1 MSEKLRIAIPN
12 KGRMRKPAI
21 ELLKSA
27 GLKLND
33 GDDKALFIKTNN
45 PDIDIIAVRMEDIPE
60 FVEDGAADIGVVGKD
75 VVAEKGVKVKELMSL
90 NFGYCSLVLA
100 AKKDSGIKSVGDLKA
115 GTRVATKFVN
125 LTKKYFKENKKDAEI
140 IQLSGAVEV
149 APVIGLAD
157 VIVDLTST
165 GSTLR
170 THDLKVVDTLL
181 ESQAILVGNKDC
193 SGDLLDDLLLALK
206 GVVFA
211 EKKKYL
217 LANLPENRLKSL
229 ENISM
234 GALSPTVT
242 KLDRPGWISV
252 QMVVEEKEIFGLIK
266 KLKRI
271 GGRDILVLPIER
283 LVK

>member
-1 MSEKLRIAIPN
+1 MKLRIAIPN
-12 KGRMRKPAI
+12 KGRMREPAI
-21 ELLKSA
+21 ELLKGA
-27 GLKLND
+27 GLKLNS

-45 PDIDIIAVRMEDIPE
+45 PDVDVIAARVEDIPE

-75 VVAEKGVKVKELMSL
+75 VVAERGVNVKELLPL

-100 AKKDSGIKSVGDLKA
+100 VKDDSGIKSVKDIKD

-125 LTKKYFKENKKDAEI
+125 CAKEYFKKNGKKVEI
-140 IQLSGAVEV
+140 IELSGAVEI

-165 GSTLR
+165 GSTLK
-170 THDLKVVDTLL
+170 THGLKMVDTLL
-181 ESQAILVGNKDC
+181 ESQAVLIANKNC
-193 SGDLLDDLLLALK
+193 SGELLDDLLLGIQ
-206 GVVFA
+206 GVVSA

-217 LANLPENRLKSL
+217 MVNLPEDRLGDMEKVCKG
-229 ENISM
+229 M
-234 GALSPTVT
+234 LSPTVT
-242 KLDRPGWISV
+242 KLDKAGWIAA
-252 QMVVEEKEIFGLIK
+252 QMVVDGKEIFGLIK
-266 KLKRI
+266 AFKKI